1 MLSFKNN
8 SSKNKTL
15 TKKEQKEIYKRTKL
29 INGNK
34 NNFGLL
40 FHFDNL
46 HNIKSTSKDYAFYI
60 NQLDRLET
68 IIKKGLINKKVI
80 DKAPKVVSYDFVRY
94 EYDK

>member
-15 TKKEQKEIYKRTKL
+15 TKKEQKEVYQRTRL

-46 HNIKSTSKDYAFYI
+46 HNIKSTSKDYTFYI
-60 NQLDRLET
+60 NQLARLEK
-68 IIKKGLINKKVI
+68 IINKGLINKKQI
-80 DKAPKVVSYDFVRY
+80 DTAAKVVSYDFIRY